1 EAVYDAALA
10 HYNRKRE
17 ALAQPFFN
25 SIQEIVNRD
34 DEKKPE
40 RLFVDFTDGR
50 KMMRVVVRPEDVV
63 ATKGQE
69 VNDGLERAAVLT
81 TIDSRWTEHLRDL
94 DEVKEGIGLRAYG
107 QKDPLI
113 EYKMEAFKLF
123 AAMMEEIQEEAVSIV
138 FKAGPLVEGKR
149 VQTQAAAPKSRL
161 DRSRA
166 QTQKESKEG
175 YGVNTGGNGSAA
187 ERDPTAAPEPVVVEK
202 EPGR

>member
-63 ATKGQE
+63 ATHGQE
-69 VNDGLERAAVLT
+69 VNDGLERAAVLA
-81 TIDSRWTEHLRDL
+81 TIDARWTEHLRDL
-94 DEVKEGIGLRAYG
+94 DEVKEGIGLRAFG

-113 EYKMEAFKLF
+113 EYKMEAYKLF
-123 AAMMEEIQEEAVSIV
+123 AEMMEEIQQEVVSIV
-138 FKAGPLVEGKR
+138 FKAGPLVEGR
-149 VQTQAAAPKSRL
+149 RAPTQQAAAPKSRL

-166 QTQKESKEG
+166 QTQKEEKQG
-175 YGVNTGGNGSAA
+175 YGVNTGASSNQGA
-187 ERDPTAAPEPVVVEK
+187 ERDPTV
-202 EPGR
+202 